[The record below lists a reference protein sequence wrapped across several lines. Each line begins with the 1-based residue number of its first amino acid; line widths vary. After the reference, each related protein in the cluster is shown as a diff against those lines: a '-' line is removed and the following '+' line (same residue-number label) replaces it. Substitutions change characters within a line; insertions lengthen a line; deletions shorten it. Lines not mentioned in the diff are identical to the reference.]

1 MQGMPRNRTPENT
14 KENMIEYSNS
24 QIEAI
29 IDDYIHSD
37 RDRSLLKSRLIDG
50 LTHEKLAEKYD
61 LSVRQVKRL
70 IYKKQEVVFKHLEDA
85 KTHPS

>member
-29 IDDYIHSD
+29 IDDYRHSD

-70 IYKKQEVVFKHLEDA
+70 IYKKQEIIFKHLNC
-85 KTHPS
+85 